1 MQKKKRNVYMVM
13 PGFWMGKKAFASS
26 GLLLTET
33 KKFFYL
39 VHRG

>member
-1 MQKKKRNVYMVM
+1 MQKKKNAYMVM
-13 PGFWMGKKAFASS
+13 PGFWMGKKAFAST
-26 GLLLTET
+26 GLILTET